1 MAIVTKTYS
10 TVAQANT
17 VLGETTPWDDSEAA
31 EKLTALEWATVYM
44 DDTYNIPSNEAS
56 NQTLINANALLG
68 NSQLTASLFKAADSA
83 APAKGLKKS
92 KVKADVVESETEY
105 DPYITGSWNDPY
117 PDVSAMM
124 INAGYALK
132 KSGGMQT
139 AILVRR

>member
-1 MAIVTKTYS
+1 MALVIETYS
-10 TVAQANT
+10 TVVQANS

-31 EKLTALEWATVYM
+31 QKLTALEWATIYM
-44 DDTYNIPSNEAS
+44 NTTYNIPSNEAS
-56 NQTLINANALLG
+56 NQTLINANAMLA
-68 NSQLTASLFKAADSA
+68 NSQLTASLFKAAESA

-124 INAGYALK
+124 SNAGYALK
-132 KSGGMQT
+132 KSGGMKT